1 MTKITPTLL
10 CAAAALAG
18 ALQATPAFAQA
29 SFADPINITAW
40 TNRHGSTLGSSD
52 VAVGDLDGDGIQ
64 DIVTVSPG
72 VAAVA
77 IVHGA
82 PGGTFSAPTLV
93 TLSTP
98 GRSIA
103 LGDVDRNGTLDIVVS
118 DVSGSGIEIF
128 YNEGGDIYQRARF
141 NAGAGITRLAL
152 ADVDS
157 DHRLDVIGLSASD
170 STLVFLTQI
179 PDGNDFTRQGFTV
192 PSASSMTVADMNG
205 DGTADVVVAT
215 GAGFTVFYLGA
226 SAVQDVA
233 DIPVSGGLIAVAAA
247 DFDGDGV
254 MDVVGTQLP
263 AANAAKAI
271 LVPGMSARPFFAAP
285 PSGGYSSWA
294 IGSAPWDVAAADLDG
309 DGIPDLA
316 VTDAAGSFSGLP
328 NGAVRILSG
337 GFVLNHG
344 QKKFQFATPGT
355 VVTLFP
361 DTERVVLADVNGDSL
376 LDIVTANEG
385 AVPPGDTAVDVS
397 VLIRAVTAA
406 DLQQL
411 LDKITSLQQQTVN
424 LAGQIATQ
432 QSQLADALDQVSG
445 LQLQNGSLQN
455 QLSTANATIQGLN
468 GQIDTLTTQKN
479 ALAADNQTLT
489 AQNSTLTAANQSLT
503 TQAASLQ
510 TQVTNL
516 TAQNQQ
522 LTDQNAGLTQSNQTL
537 TAENGSLI
545 AANRSLTAQV
555 AGLQTQVTSL
565 TSQNQQL
572 TAQNA
577 ALAQANQTL
586 QSQLAEANA
595 KLTSENAAIDT
606 AILATQQDL
615 RIIFGDPHF
624 VVPGATRAARWLAII
639 RAIEGLNRGRKQGV
653 YEGLGGRPQSRTGF
667 GVRDSEA
674 GRTPNPKSR
683 STHAA

>member
-1 MTKITPTLL
+1 MKKIFPTLL
-10 CAAAALAG
+10 CAAVAVVAALHAAP
-18 ALQATPAFAQA
+18 ALAQA
-29 SFADPINITAW
+29 QFNAPIDVTVWA
-40 TNRHGSTLGSSD
+40 NRQGPTLGSSD
-52 VAVGDLDGDGIQ
+52 VAVGDLDGDGIAG
-64 DIVTVSPG
+64 IVTVSPG

-77 IVHGA
+77 IVPGV
-82 PGGTFSAPTLV
+82 PGGGFGVPRLITLPRPARAV
-93 TLSTP
+93 
-98 GRSIA
+98 A

-118 DVSGSGIEIF
+118 DVSGNGIEIL
-128 YNEGGDIYQRARF
+128 YNEGGGIYQRASF
-141 NAGAGITRLAL
+141 NAGARITRIAL
-152 ADVDS
+152 ADING

-170 STLVFLTQI
+170 STLVFFTQI

-226 SAVQDVA
+226 SGVQDVA
-233 DIPVSGGLIAVAAA
+233 DIPVFGGLIAVAAA

-263 AANAAKAI
+263 AANSAKAI

-309 DGIPDLA
+309 DGIPDLV
-316 VTDAAGSFSGLP
+316 VTDAAGSFNGLP

-344 QKKFQFATPGT
+344 QPKFQFATPGT

-376 LDIVTANEG
+376 LDIVAANEG
-385 AVPPGDTAVDVS
+385 LAKLGDAVDVS

-406 DLQQL
+406 DLQKL
-411 LDKITSLQQQTVN
+411 LDRITSFQQQTVN
-424 LAGQIATQ
+424 LAGQIAAL
-432 QSQLADALDQVSG
+432 QSQLADALDQVSS

-468 GQIDTLTTQKN
+468 GQIDTLTTQKS
-479 ALAADNQTLT
+479 ALAANNQTLT

-510 TQVTNL
+510 MQVTNL

-522 LTDQNAGLTQSNQTL
+522 LTT
-537 TAENGSLI
+537 
-545 AANRSLTAQV
+545 
-555 AGLQTQVTSL
+555 
-565 TSQNQQL
+565 
-572 TAQNA
+572 QNA
-577 ALAQANQTL
+577 ALTQSNQTL

-595 KLTSENAAIDT
+595 KLTSENAAIDA
-606 AILATQQDL
+606 AILAIQQDL

-624 VVPGATRAARWLAII
+624 VVPGATRATRWLAIT

-653 YEGLGGRPQSRTGF
+653 YEGLGGRR
-667 GVRDSEA
+667 
-674 GRTPNPKSR
+674 
-683 STHAA
+683 